1 MYVDYE
7 DINFEDIDT
16 EEEKYL
22 LNLKVLETQKEFIE
36 TKALNPAFVGGYGSG
51 KTEAGFLRTL
61 HYMIKNGQMFKK
73 YGKQY
78 VYGVYEPTVDL
89 IKTILY
95 PRFENK
101 LAELGIK
108 YDLNKTEARLS
119 IPMFNTIIYFRSMDN
134 EERIIGYEHADF
146 WIDELDTLAKD
157 KAEAV
162 FNKIIGR
169 NRLSKPNGEPNTGCA
184 TTTPEGK
191 RFVFKKWVEKV
202 GVDKKSHNDFLIIK
216 GKTMN
221 NPFINKD
228 YVRNLLS
235 QYPAHLAAAY
245 LEGEF
250 VDLTGNLVYPMFNEN
265 VNKTRLTLSEYFK
278 DFKEGE
284 EKELHIGMDFNVYNM
299 SAVVAVHN
307 EIDNELLVLEEI
319 SGVRDTPAMIAE
331 INKRYSNYETIYIYP
346 DAAAKQTGTTNASES
361 DLSLLR
367 KERYKIR
374 INNKNP
380 RIRDRVLSV
389 NALLLNANNES
400 RLFINLEMCPNLKNN
415 LLNQIY
421 DKTTDQPDKTQGYDH
436 MLDSLGYLVWRLY
449 PIRRQIKITSIS
461 ERE

>member
-7 DINFEDIDT
+7 NVNFEDIETNED
-16 EEEKYL
+16 KFL
-22 LNLKVLETQKEFIE
+22 LNLNVLETQKEFIE
-36 TKALNPAFVGGYGSG
+36 TTALNPAFVGGFGSG

-61 HYMIKNGQMFKK
+61 HYMIKNGPMFKK
-73 YGKQY
+73 HGKQY

-119 IPMFNTIIYFRSMDN
+119 VPMFNTIIYFRSMDN

-157 KAEAV
+157 KAEGV

-191 RFVFKKWVEKV
+191 RFVFKKWVEKT
-202 GVDKKSHNDFLIIK
+202 GIDKNSHDDFIIIK
-216 GKTMN
+216 GKTME

-235 QYPAHLAAAY
+235 QYPAELAKAY

-250 VDLTGNLVYPMFNEN
+250 VDLTGNLVYPMFNEDI
-265 VNKTRLTLSEYFK
+265 NKTNLTLNEYFK
-278 DFKEGE
+278 DYDKNEVKEI
-284 EKELHIGMDFNVYNM
+284 HIGMDFNVYNM
-299 SAVVAVHN
+299 SAVIAVHN
-307 EIDNELLVLEEI
+307 DIDNELLVLEEI
-319 SGVRDTPAMIAE
+319 SGVRDTPAMIKE
-331 INKRYSNYETIYIYP
+331 INRRYEGYEIFIYP

-367 KERYKIR
+367 KEKYRIR
-374 INNKNP
+374 INSKNP

-389 NALLLNANNES
+389 NALFLNGIGES
-400 RLFINLEMCPNLKNN
+400 RLFINTRMCPNLKKN
-415 LLNQIY
+415 LINQIY
-421 DKTTDQPDKTQGYDH
+421 DKNTEQPDKTQGYDH

-449 PIRRQIKITSIS
+449 PIRRQIKTATQA

>member
-7 DINFEDIDT
+7 NVNFEDIETNED
-16 EEEKYL
+16 KFL
-22 LNLKVLETQKEFIE
+22 LNLNVLETQKEFIE
-36 TKALNPAFVGGYGSG
+36 TTALNPAFVGGFGSG

-61 HYMIKNGQMFKK
+61 HYMIKNGPMFKK
-73 YGKQY
+73 HGKQY

-119 IPMFNTIIYFRSMDN
+119 VPMFNTIIYFRSMDN

-146 WIDELDTLAKD
+146 WIDELDTLSKD
-157 KAEAV
+157 KAEGV

-191 RFVFKKWVEKV
+191 RFVFKKWVEKT
-202 GVDKKSHNDFLIIK
+202 GIDNNSHDDFIIIK
-216 GKTMN
+216 GKTME

-235 QYPAHLAAAY
+235 QYPAELAKAY

-250 VDLTGNLVYPMFNEN
+250 VDLTGNLVYPMFNEDI
-265 VNKTRLTLSEYFK
+265 NKTNLTLNEYFK
-278 DFKEGE
+278 DYDKNEVKEI
-284 EKELHIGMDFNVYNM
+284 HIGMDFNVYNM
-299 SAVVAVHN
+299 SAVIAVHN
-307 EIDNELLVLEEI
+307 DIDNELLVLEEI
-319 SGVRDTPAMIAE
+319 SGVRDTPAMIKE
-331 INKRYSNYETIYIYP
+331 INRRYEGYEIFIYP

-367 KERYKIR
+367 KEKYRIR
-374 INNKNP
+374 INSKNP

-389 NALLLNANNES
+389 NALFLNGIGES
-400 RLFINLEMCPNLKNN
+400 RLFINTRMCPNLKKN
-415 LLNQIY
+415 LINQIY
-421 DKTTDQPDKTQGYDH
+421 DKNTEQPDKTQGYDH

-449 PIRRQIKITSIS
+449 PIRRQIKTATQA